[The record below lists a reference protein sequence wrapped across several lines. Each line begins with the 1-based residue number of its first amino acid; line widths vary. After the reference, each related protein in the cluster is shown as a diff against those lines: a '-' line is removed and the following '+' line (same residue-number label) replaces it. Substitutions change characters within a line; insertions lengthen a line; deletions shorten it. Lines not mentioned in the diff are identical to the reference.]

1 MKHLRKKQ
9 CKFVQVF
16 KTYFE
21 RQTVFQLLVDSLD
34 VCNSQIGTGQ
44 RRKSEIVWV
53 SHLVGSNP
61 GAGAITS
68 CLPGNTLAG
77 SWNWKKSWNCKAD
90 PPEEKQVS
98 QAVFD
103 PLQEIPG
110 SVWWV
115 LKNLGDWL
123 VSLCDTN
130 VRKFKVAIGSKS
142 SVGPR

>member
-1 MKHLRKKQ
+1 MEFSVCKCALSWEGDFDPLRISVLERNSENETLEKKQ

-44 RRKSEIVWV
+44 RRKPEIVWV

-103 PLQEIPG
+103 PLQ
-110 SVWWV
+110 
-115 LKNLGDWL
+115 
-123 VSLCDTN
+123 
-130 VRKFKVAIGSKS
+130 
-142 SVGPR
+142 